1 MIIYVKPGRNKRPVY
16 IIADRQEPG
25 IEESE
30 TERNVKQL
38 MDAFLTVFKGIMLF
52 AGIIAVIGFII
63 AGMSLSL

>member
-16 IIADRQEPG
+16 IIADGQKPEM
-25 IEESE
+25 EESE

-52 AGIIAVIGFII
+52 AGIMAVIGFIA